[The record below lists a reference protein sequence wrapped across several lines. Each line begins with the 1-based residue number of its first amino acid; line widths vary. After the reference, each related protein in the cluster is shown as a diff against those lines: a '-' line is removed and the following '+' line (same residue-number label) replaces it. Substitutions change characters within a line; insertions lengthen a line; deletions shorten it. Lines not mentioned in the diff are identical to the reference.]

1 MPDSLITPFSVAIFR
16 DPQGG
21 LVEAFHYGA
30 DERDLFLSDVKE
42 AREAGFTVW
51 ASWQPV
57 WSDGVNSPQQLSG
70 TFTDAY
76 GVTRQVGNSD
86 VIVD

>member
-1 MPDSLITPFSVAIFR
+1 MPDSNVTPFSVAIFR

-21 LVEAFHYGA
+21 LIEAFHYGA

-42 AREAGFTVW
+42 ARQAGFTVW

-57 WSDGVNSPQQLSG
+57 WSDGVNAPQKLEG
-70 TFTDAY
+70 WFRDAY
-76 GVTRQVGNSD
+76 GDYRKVGDSD
-86 VIVD
+86 VID